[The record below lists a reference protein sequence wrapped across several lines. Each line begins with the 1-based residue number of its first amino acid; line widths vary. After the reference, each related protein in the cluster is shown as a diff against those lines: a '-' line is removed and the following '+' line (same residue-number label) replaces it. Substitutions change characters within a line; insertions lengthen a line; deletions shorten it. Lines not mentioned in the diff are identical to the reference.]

1 MAGIGDTETDAW
13 GRVTYKLERGKEE
26 DVEKQLFLLG
36 IGLLQK
42 GTPEL
47 IAFLG
52 LKEDQLAIEGGES
65 VIHHNVHPLAK
76 VPETKVEDA
85 SVPGEG
91 GRQETTMYIVP
102 NAASY
107 PAVLLQ

>member
-1 MAGIGDTETDAW
+1 MGKGDIQV
-13 GRVTYKLERGKEE
+13 GEREEE

-52 LKEDQLAIEGGES
+52 LQEDQLAVEGGEA
-65 VIHHNVHPLAK
+65 VVHHNVHPLAK
-76 VPETKVEDA
+76 VPETEVEDA
-85 SVPGEG
+85 GVPGEG